1 MSVYG
6 TSKYKSCN
14 KLHTSKTNLTTEAP
28 VSTVK
33 PFSADNTVLALVEP
47 SAWKTNIICKCDLVT
62 YTLSLRKERDA
73 TSINSARSKLTPHV
87 SLSIACMCLRHIVVV
102 DDTNY
107 FFEGGQK
114 VVLVNS
120 TQSCFKLVENI
131 YLRTK
136 VLSYFRTKYEST
148 FESTFVR
155 SSYVRKYEGT
165 FLLSCDVRVG
175 PYSCTRTRTRTF
187 GIGYV
192 YDRVL

>member
-131 YLRTK
+131 Y
-136 VLSYFRTKYEST
+136 
-148 FESTFVR
+148 
-155 SSYVRKYEGT
+155 EGT
-165 FLLSCDVRVG
+165 FVLSKVPSFVR
-175 PYSCTRTRTRTF
+175 R
-187 GIGYV
+187 
-192 YDRVL
+192 

>member
-131 YLRTK
+131 YLRRKVLSK
-136 VLSYFRTKYEST
+136 VLSYFRT

-155 SSYVRKYEGT
+155 SS
-165 FLLSCDVRVG
+165 
-175 PYSCTRTRTRTF
+175 
-187 GIGYV
+187 
-192 YDRVL
+192 

>member
-131 YLRTK
+131 YEGTT
-136 VLSYFRTKYEST
+136 YFRT

-165 FLLSCDVRVG
+165 FLRRYFRAMYV
-175 PYSCTRTRTRTF
+175 YSCTRTRTRTF

-192 YDRVL
+192 YDRVCIRG

>member
-131 YLRTK
+131 YEGTFVLSKVPSFVVRMYESTK
-136 VLSYFRTKYEST
+136 VPSYFRAM
-148 FESTFVR
+148 
-155 SSYVRKYEGT
+155 YV
-165 FLLSCDVRVG
+165 
-175 PYSCTRTRTRTF
+175 YSCTRTRTRTF

-192 YDRVL
+192 YDRVSIRG

>member
-131 YLRTK
+131 YEGTT
-136 VLSYFRTKYEST
+136 YFRT

-155 SSYVRKYEGT
+155 TKVVRMYESTKVLSYLLTFVR
-165 FLLSCDVRVG
+165 
-175 PYSCTRTRTRTF
+175 CTCTAVHVHVHVPSVSDTCMYQ
-187 GIGYV
+187 GIK
-192 YDRVL
+192 